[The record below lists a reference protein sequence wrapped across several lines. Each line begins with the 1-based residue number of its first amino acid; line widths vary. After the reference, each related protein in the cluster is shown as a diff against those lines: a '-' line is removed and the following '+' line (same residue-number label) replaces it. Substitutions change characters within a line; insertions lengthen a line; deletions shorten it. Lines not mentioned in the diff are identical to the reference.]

1 MPLQTGFVFSFFA
14 ACKPEYGKDSIEKYP
29 YRADGYFSANPSTL
43 PLLLKTNAVQNLSP
57 SYFEITKACFGMLEN
72 CSPYHEEILRCSHL
86 VFTYKDTP
94 ILVFENVSIAN
105 SDYIMKIDFSYL
117 IPHWISSEQ
126 LETRNL
132 SEKRWVTFSLLGAF
146 LAYGLLN

>member
-1 MPLQTGFVFSFFA
+1 
-14 ACKPEYGKDSIEKYP
+14 
-29 YRADGYFSANPSTL
+29 
-43 PLLLKTNAVQNLSP
+43 
-57 SYFEITKACFGMLEN
+57 MLEN

-86 VFTYKDTP
+86 VFTYKETP

-132 SEKRWVTFSLLGAF
+132 SEKRWTLLVLLGGF
-146 LAYGLLN
+146 LTYGFLN